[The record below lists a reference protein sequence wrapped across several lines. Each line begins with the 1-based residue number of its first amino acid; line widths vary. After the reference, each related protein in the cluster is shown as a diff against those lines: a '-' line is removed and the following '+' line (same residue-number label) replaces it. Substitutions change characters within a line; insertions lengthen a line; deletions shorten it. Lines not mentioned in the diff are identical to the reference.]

1 VNQERERKE
10 TLPTLVSRLLKGRWK
25 EPWSEKMKAWEWH
38 LREWEK
44 KSRLEIV
51 KGFGWGGEWG
61 TTRDFL
67 LGEWKERK
75 KAVEKE

>member
-25 EPWSEKMKAWEWH
+25 EPWSEKMKVWEWH
-38 LREWEK
+38 WAELEK

-51 KGFGWGGEWG
+51 KGFVWAGDWEKTMDFLRGEW
-61 TTRDFL
+61 
-67 LGEWKERK
+67 
-75 KAVEKE
+75 